1 MLGSWCAGPDGYC
14 RIVCGPPPSYC
25 QYYEGQSGSDSESN
39 RGLGYTSNVDDDCDD
54 DKYEPDYG
62 KCEICTARP
71 KPKPPSPKKPSSSSS
86 SSTTDDDC
94 DDHTDDHTDDHPDDD
109 CDDYVHAN
117 QAKAT
122 AGGTQ
127 STGSVM
133 SNAWMFAVAAAVV
146 AMVVAGVIIRKR
158 VSGFKFTQLLRQIMY
173 LTATNSIVRFAF
185 EA

>member
-71 KPKPPSPKKPSSSSS
+71 KPKPPKKPSGKSSSS
-86 SSTTDDDC
+86 SSTTDDHTDDEDC
-94 DDHTDDHTDDHPDDD
+94 DDKVQDE
-109 CDDYVHAN
+109 
-117 QAKAT
+117 QAKAS
-122 AGGTQ
+122 GNGSQ
-127 STGSVM
+127 KTGMKM
-133 SNAWMFAVAAAVV
+133 SNWWMFAVAAAVV
-146 AMVVAGVIIRKR
+146 AMAAAGVIMKKR
-158 VSGFKFTQLLRQIMY
+158 VSRLKLMRLL
-173 LTATNSIVRFAF
+173 
-185 EA
+185 